1 MAQSGPDLPV
11 SLERERERTVAL
23 LGDHFAQDN
32 LSLEELE
39 VRIEQAYRARDLPA
53 LRELLKDLPS
63 AEEPTAVA
71 PRRSSPAPEIFG
83 PEEGRIVAVMSQTQR
98 RGVWH
103 VPRSLD
109 VWSVMSDTKL
119 DLTQAV
125 LSPGVTELDI
135 HGIMTAVKIVVPP
148 GVRVVMQAGSFMSD
162 VSDLTDDP
170 PPVGS
175 GAPVVRI
182 TGFVLMAELKVSV
195 RRREVL
201 SETPADESL
210 GGE

>member
-1 MAQSGPDLPV
+1 MAQSGPELPV
-11 SLERERERTVAL
+11 SLDRERERTIAL

-39 VRIEQAYRARDLPA
+39 HRIEEAYRARDLPA
-53 LRELLKDLPS
+53 LRDLLKDLPS
-63 AEEPTAVA
+63 AEETATLA
-71 PRRSSPAPEIFG
+71 PRQSASTPEIFAREG
-83 PEEGRIVAVMSQTQR
+83 GRIVSLLSQTRR

-109 VWSVMSDTKL
+109 VWSVMSETHL

-135 HGIMTAVKIVVPP
+135 HGIMTSVKIVVPP
-148 GVRVVMQAGSFMSD
+148 GARVVMQAGSFMSE
-162 VSDLTDDP
+162 VHDLTDDP

-195 RRREVL
+195 RRREAL
-201 SETPADESL
+201 AATLDDE
-210 GGE
+210 E

>member
-11 SLERERERTVAL
+11 SLERERERTIAL

-39 VRIEQAYRARDLPA
+39 HRIEQAYRARDLPA
-53 LRELLKDLPS
+53 LRDLLKDLP
-63 AEEPTAVA
+63 TADEKAAQA
-71 PRRSSPAPEIFG
+71 PDRSRHVPEIFSA
-83 PEEGRIVAVMSQTQR
+83 EQGRILSVMSQTSR

-109 VWSVMSDTKL
+109 VWSVLSETTL

-125 LSPGVTELDI
+125 LAAGVTELDV
-135 HGIMTAVKIVVPP
+135 HGIMTSVKIVVPP
-148 GVRVVMQAGSFMSD
+148 NVRVVLQAGSFMSEI
-162 VSDLTDDP
+162 SDLTDDP

-175 GAPVVRI
+175 GAPVLRI
-182 TGFVLMAELKVSV
+182 TGFVLMAELKISV
-195 RRREVL
+195 RRREL
-201 SETPADESL
+201 PSDME
-210 GGE
+210 

>member
-11 SLERERERTVAL
+11 SFDRERERTIAL

-39 VRIEQAYRARDLPA
+39 LRIEQAYRARDLPA
-53 LRELLKDLPS
+53 LRELLRDLPT
-63 AEEPTAVA
+63 AEEQTALA
-71 PRRSSPAPEIFG
+71 PQRSGAAPEIFA
-83 PEEGRIVAVMSQTQR
+83 PESGRIVSIMSQTRR

-109 VWSVMSDTKL
+109 VWSVMSETNL
-119 DLTQAV
+119 DLTQSV
-125 LSPGVTELDI
+125 LAPGVTEIDLT
-135 HGIMTAVKIVVPP
+135 GIMTSVRIVVPP
-148 GVRVVMQAGSFMSD
+148 GVRVVMQAKSFMSEIT
-162 VSDLTDDP
+162 DLTDDP

-182 TGFVLMAELKVSV
+182 TGFVLMAELKISV
-195 RRREVL
+195 RRRETL
-201 SETPADESL
+201 EEQL
-210 GGE
+210 

>member
-1 MAQSGPDLPV
+1 MAPSGPDLPV
-11 SLERERERTVAL
+11 SLDRERERTVSL

-39 VRIEQAYRARDLPA
+39 LRIEQAYRARDVPA
-53 LRELLKDLPS
+53 LRDLLKDLPS
-63 AEEPTAVA
+63 PEEKATLA
-71 PRRSSPAPEIFG
+71 PERSKRAPEIFS
-83 PEEGRIVAVMSQTQR
+83 PEEGRIVSIMSQTRR

-109 VWSVMSDTKL
+109 VWSVMSETNL

-125 LSPGVTELDI
+125 LPAGVTELDI
-135 HGIMTAVKIVVPP
+135 HGIMTSVKIVVPP
-148 GVRVVMQAGSFMSD
+148 GVRVVMQAGSFMSEI
-162 VSDLTDDP
+162 SDLTDDP

-182 TGFVLMAELKVSV
+182 TGFVLMAELKISV
-195 RRREVL
+195 RRREIL
-201 SETPADESL
+201 PEEL
-210 GGE
+210 

>member
-11 SLERERERTVAL
+11 SLDRERERTIAL

-39 VRIEQAYRARDLPA
+39 HRIEEAYRARDLPA
-53 LRELLKDLPS
+53 LRELLKDLPT
-63 AEEPTAVA
+63 AEQKATLA
-71 PRRSSPAPEIFG
+71 PRQSAPSREIFAPES
-83 PEEGRIVAVMSQTQR
+83 GRITSVMSQTSR
-98 RGVWH
+98 RGIWH
-103 VPRSLD
+103 VPRELD
-109 VWSVMSDTKL
+109 VWSVMSETTL

-125 LSPGVTELDI
+125 LPGGVTEIDL
-135 HGIMTAVKIVVPP
+135 HGIMTSIRIIVPP
-148 GVRVVMQAGSFMSD
+148 GVRVVMQAGSFMAE

-182 TGFVLMAELKVSV
+182 TGFVFMAELKITV
-195 RRREVL
+195 RRRELL
-201 SETPADESL
+201 SDETE
-210 GGE
+210 

>member
-11 SLERERERTVAL
+11 SLDRERERTISL

-39 VRIEQAYRARDLPA
+39 LRIERAYRARDLPA
-53 LRELLKDLPS
+53 LRELLKDLPT
-63 AEEPTAVA
+63 AEDKAVA
-71 PRRSSPAPEIFG
+71 PRSSAPARDMFVQ
-83 PEEGRIVAVMSQTQR
+83 EEGRIVSIMSQTGR

-109 VWSVMSDTKL
+109 VWSVMSETSL

-125 LSPGVTELDI
+125 LSPGVTELDL
-135 HGIMTAVKIVVPP
+135 HGIMTSIKIVVPP
-148 GVRVVMQAGSFMSD
+148 GVRVVMQAGSFMAE
-162 VSDLTDDP
+162 VTDLTDDPPP

-175 GAPVVRI
+175 GAPVLRI
-182 TGFVLMAELKVSV
+182 TGFVFMAELKVTV
-195 RRREVL
+195 RRRELL
-201 SETPADESL
+201 SDEM
-210 GGE
+210 E

>member
-11 SLERERERTVAL
+11 SLDRERERTIAL

-39 VRIEQAYRARDLPA
+39 HRIEEAYRARDLPS
-53 LRELLKDLPS
+53 LRELLKDLPTAGQS
-63 AEEPTAVA
+63 APT
-71 PRRSSPAPEIFG
+71 PQRSTPAREIFV
-83 PEEGRIVAVMSQTQR
+83 PESGRILSVMLQTSR
-98 RGVWH
+98 RGIWH
-103 VPRSLD
+103 VPRALD
-109 VWSVMSDTKL
+109 VWSVMSETNL

-125 LSPGVTELDI
+125 LPGGVTEIDL
-135 HGIMTAVKIVVPP
+135 HGIMTSIRIIVPP
-148 GVRVVMQAGSFMSD
+148 GVRVVMQAGSFMAE

-182 TGFVLMAELKVSV
+182 TGFVFMAELKITV
-195 RRREVL
+195 RRREL
-201 SETPADESL
+201 LPDETA
-210 GGE
+210 